1 MWNIKET
8 QTEKGLYSSSE
19 ERSATE
25 HYFERGFYY
34 DAIAQ
39 LLEKYH
45 DISMNLRTI
54 ERREDCMSMGW
65 EKEMKSI
72 QSMKFRRYK
81 LNVKL
86 KALHHFL
93 DIILINFKSYNWNF
107 CLFTAEPNVNIHY
120 LVSNVNCSDQRW
132 PLYKENIAWQ
142 KFKNMTVH
150 KGLCWTCMKNLT
162 IVQYGTS

>member
-1 MWNIKET
+1 MFCHKCGKEFVSNELFCRRCGT
-8 QTEKGLYSSSE
+8 LKRPKQKKGLYSSSE

-54 ERREDCMSMGW
+54 ERIEDCMSMGW

-93 DIILINFKSYNWNF
+93 DIMLINVKSYNWNF
-107 CLFTAEPNVNIHY
+107 CLFTAEPNVNIH
-120 LVSNVNCSDQRW
+120 
-132 PLYKENIAWQ
+132 
-142 KFKNMTVH
+142 
-150 KGLCWTCMKNLT
+150 
-162 IVQYGTS
+162 